1 MILVRRAA
9 RSFPCSVEKAFGLS
23 DERPTDN
30 WSRLHATALQNTPHL
45 AQKTQLPRRRKIRP
59 EAIGACRLL
68 LAGVLTLNA
77 ACAWS
82 ETLRIATFHTGL
94 ERKGPG
100 LLLRDILRGEDAQIK
115 AVASVLTT
123 VAPDIVALQSFDYD
137 LTGAALSAFT
147 DILRTGGLDYPY
159 QFATLPNT
167 GMRTNLDMDGNR
179 RRAEARDA
187 QGYGFFSGQG
197 GMAILSKYP
206 IVIDEV
212 QDFSAVL
219 WRDFPGALL
228 PETAAGP
235 FPSEQAQAIQ
245 RLSTTGHWVVP
256 VDVPGPGRV
265 TLMTLHASPPVFDGP
280 EDRNGKRNHDEIVF
294 WQSYL
299 DGVFGPAPD
308 SQFVVLGAFNQDP
321 VAGEGLKKA
330 MRGLIS
336 DPRLQDVEPTS
347 PGSVEATG
355 DPFDTADWDDP
366 VPGNMRVDYVFPSSD
381 WRVQAAGVYWPSGPE
396 GVVAQTASSH
406 RLVWVDLAR

>member
-1 MILVRRAA
+1 MVNDMMFLRHAA
-9 RSFPCSVEKAFGLS
+9 RLRSGWFQKTRDLPDAYPESRGISKRALS
-23 DERPTDN
+23 KQEN
-30 WSRLHATALQNTPHL
+30 PHL
-45 AQKTQLPRRRKIRP
+45 GRARRRSRVRIAVSARS
-59 EAIGACRLL
+59 LL
-68 LAGVLTLNA
+68 LTAAISLNA

-82 ETLRIATFHTGL
+82 ETLRVATFNTGL
-94 ERKGPG
+94 ERKGPA
-100 LLLRDILRGEDAQIK
+100 LLLRDIVRGEDAQIE

-123 VAPDIVALQSFDYD
+123 IAPDIVALQSFDYD
-137 LTGAALSAFT
+137 LTGAALSAFSKV
-147 DILRTGGLDYPY
+147 LRDVGLDYPY
-159 QFATLPNT
+159 QFAALPNT
-167 GMRTNLDMDGNR
+167 GMRTDLDMDGNR

-206 IVIDEV
+206 IVTDEV
-212 QDFSAVL
+212 QDFSSML

-228 PETAAGP
+228 PQTAAGP

-256 VDVPGPGRV
+256 VDVPGLGRV

-294 WQSYL
+294 WQRYL
-299 DGVFGPAPD
+299 DGSFGPAPD
-308 SQFVVLGAFNQDP
+308 RQFVLLGDFNQDP
-321 VAGEGLKKA
+321 VDGEGLKNA
-330 MRGLIS
+330 IRSLIS

-347 PGSVEATG
+347 TGSAEATG

-381 WRVQAAGVYWPSGPE
+381 WRVQEAGVYWPSGPA
-396 GVVAQTASSH
+396 GVVAQTASRH